1 MKQIYINTMLG
12 TTRIDYD
19 PNDAR
24 DIFINASICNIDEV
38 VYDHIEC
45 TNINPED
52 IETVRIYDPEIAK
65 WVMKQ
70 RLDQGLPVKI
80 EDKATLD
87 EIDRIF
93 GEAMLEKERSMA
105 LYSDE
110 SPNEKYLRDLMGDDA
125 YENYESQ

>member
-19 PNDAR
+19 PNDPR
-24 DIFINASICNIDEV
+24 DIFINASICNINEV

-45 TNINPED
+45 TNIDPED
-52 IETVRIYDPEIAK
+52 IEIVHIFDPELAR
-65 WVMKQ
+65 WAME
-70 RLDQGLPVKI
+70 G
-80 EDKATLD
+80 
-87 EIDRIF
+87 
-93 GEAMLEKERSMA
+93 MLEKERSMA

-110 SPNEKYLRDLMGDDA
+110 GPNEKYLRDLMGDDA